1 MSAEVFDSSWARS
14 EQENEEEEALREM
27 EKEPAWEM

>member
-14 EQENEEEEALREM
+14 EQEYEEEEALREM
-27 EKEPAWEM
+27 EKEPVWEM